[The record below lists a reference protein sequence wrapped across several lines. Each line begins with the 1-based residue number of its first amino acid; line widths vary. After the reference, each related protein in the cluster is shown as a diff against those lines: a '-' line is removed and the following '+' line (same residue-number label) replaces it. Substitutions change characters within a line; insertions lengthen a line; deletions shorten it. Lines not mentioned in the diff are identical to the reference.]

1 MEIIFWLRVHFKP
14 LPFIQKVSSIFYKL
28 LEMHMSQDFYLFL
41 SCRQENGLWITM
53 QFSSVQSL
61 SHVQLCDS
69 MDMPAYIRGHNLV
82 LSKTHSE
89 KVRSH
94 MLGYFSIVE
103 PIPKRI
109 ARDNFRKCQRLI
121 QNERLKIV
129 NGLPQRDAKICE
141 WKKSGA
147 ER

>member
-1 MEIIFWLRVHFKP
+1 
-14 LPFIQKVSSIFYKL
+14 
-28 LEMHMSQDFYLFL
+28 
-41 SCRQENGLWITM
+41 M

-103 PIPKRI
+103 PIPTRI

-129 NGLPQRDAKICE
+129 NGLPQRDAKIYVN
-141 WKKSGA
+141 
-147 ER
+147 ERSQVQKGKV